1 MTNTPVSLP
10 DDRARQAQAAGLLR
24 PATIV
29 ALLRE
34 AMRKRQVDQRLG
46 DKAVQTLTPRCMVT
60 AVIIALLAAAPVRAK
75 DLCAGFFADGADS
88 EDKVALVA
96 GRAVLF
102 RGHPDFGT
110 DRATRCLFSVFN
122 PGGPNYGFGSSGLV
136 TNALLTLLII
146 DPTTWITT
154 TSAINPEYIE
164 AWLKKPIRLAQLQGL
179 GQCPSPDRFELSI
192 RALTQ
197 MQLTDPAQERLRTR
211 LTGVLSTLHC
221 RIAQ

>member
-1 MTNTPVSLP
+1 MTTPPFRCPMTVPGRL
-10 DDRARQAQAAGLLR
+10 RRQDSCAQRRSSRCG
-24 PATIV
+24 V
-29 ALLRE
+29 
-34 AMRKRQVDQRLG
+34 KRCESGRLISGLG
-46 DKAVQTLTPRCMVT
+46 DKALQTLTPRSMAT
-60 AVIIALLAAAPVRAK
+60 AVIIALLA
-75 DLCAGFFADGADS
+75 GADS
-88 EDKVALVA
+88 ADNVALVA
-96 GRAVLF
+96 GRAVLL

-221 RIAQ
+221 RTAE